1 MGLEEKDEEEEEE
14 MALQQ
19 AEGCLC
25 VMSRRAPFPSSTTA
39 ATVSATAAL
48 RKRSMHC
55 NLPSRAFH

>member
-39 ATVSATAAL
+39 ATAAL
-48 RKRSMHC
+48 RKRLMHC